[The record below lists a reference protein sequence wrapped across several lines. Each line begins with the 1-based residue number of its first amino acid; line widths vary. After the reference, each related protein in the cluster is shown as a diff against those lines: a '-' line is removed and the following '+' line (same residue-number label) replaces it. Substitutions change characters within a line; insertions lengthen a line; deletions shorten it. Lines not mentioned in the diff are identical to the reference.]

1 MKLSA
6 AGILMLTELEGSRST
21 MYLDSANKPTIGV
34 GHLITSNEQHLLTA
48 TLSGAQIRELL
59 ARDVVRF
66 ENAVNDCV
74 RVPLEQSQFDAL
86 VMLTFNIG
94 VGNAAN
100 DTGFCGSTVVER
112 INAKDTEERITE
124 AWKRWRIAG
133 GKVDQGLI
141 NRRAKE
147 IELYFTGA
155 EKKSSNSTL
164 SEAF

>member
-74 RVPLEQSQFDAL
+74 RVPLDQWQFDAL
-86 VMLTFNIG
+86 VMLAFNIG
-94 VGNAAN
+94 AS
-100 DTGFCGSTVVER
+100 GFCNSTVVAR
-112 INAKDTEERITE
+112 INAKDTQARITE
-124 AWKRWRIAG
+124 AWNRWKMAG
-133 GKVDQGLI
+133 GKVVPGLI
-141 NRRAKE
+141 TRRAKE
-147 IELYFTGA
+147 IDLYFNGG

-164 SEAF
+164 SEAL